1 MINSNERFTRWQQA
15 LREQLTF
22 LNNLILTLS
31 IGSLGFIFS
40 LLNKSRFVPIDNQ
53 KLFFTISLFLFFI
66 SILLGLTTSFSRLFD
81 FRTTVKKIKI
91 ELTTKNPEVESLKEL
106 MDLYSKWT
114 WRLFYGQVI
123 VFAVGIITLSISLF
137 LVYKDKLF

>member
-31 IGSLGFIFS
+31 IGSLGFMFS
-40 LLNKSRFVPIDNQ
+40 LLNKQHFVPINGQ
-53 KLFFTISLFLFFI
+53 KLCFTTSLFIFFA
-66 SILLGLTTSFSRLFD
+66 SILFGLAASFSRLFD
-81 FRTTVKKIKI
+81 FRATVKKIKI
-91 ELTTKNPEVESLKEL
+91 ELTDNNSNLESLKEL
-106 MDLYSKWT
+106 MDLYGKCT